1 MVSIA
6 GSVSTE
12 ALEPFANQPF
22 TDFTREENIRAQEEA
37 LRQVKSELGRSYPL
51 IVAGEK
57 RMTSD
62 TFTSTNPAH
71 PEQVVAVFAKAG
83 VAEVNEAV
91 EAAWKRFQTWQYT
104 PAEERA
110 GYLLKAARLMRER
123 RFYFNALM
131 IYEVGKSWPE
141 ADGDTAEAIDFMEFY
156 AREALRLAGKQPLT
170 QIPEEESDLVYIPL
184 GVGAVI
190 PPWNFPCAI
199 MVGLT
204 TSALVT
210 GNTVILK
217 PASTAALIAARFVDL
232 LEEAGVPAG
241 VVSFLPGPGGT
252 IGDALVQHPLTRFV
266 SFTGSREVGLR
277 INQLAAQPADGQIW
291 VKRSVLEMGGK
302 DGIVVDETA
311 DLDAAATAIVTSAFG
326 FQGQKCS
333 ACSRAILVESVYDTV
348 VEKIIEKT
356 RQLTVGDTTD
366 RANGMGPVVDKNAF
380 DKIQQYIEIGRG
392 EGKLLVGGQPAAEE
406 GYFIQPTVIG
416 DIAPTDRL
424 AQEEVFGPV
433 LAVIKAKDF
442 DDALAIANNTQ
453 FGLTGSLFSTD
464 RERVARA
471 EREFHVGNLYI
482 NRKSTGALVGVHP
495 FGGFNMSG
503 TDSKAGGRDYLLL
516 FTQAKAISEKVH

>member
-1 MVSIA
+1 MATIA
-6 GSVSTE
+6 GSVSVD
-12 ALEPFANQPF
+12 ALEPFANQSF
-22 TDFTREENIRAQEEA
+22 TDFTREENVRAQQDA
-37 LRQVKSELGRSYPL
+37 LRQVESELGQTYPL
-51 IVAGEK
+51 IIAGER
-57 RMTSD
+57 RMTDD
-62 TFTSTNPAH
+62 TFTSNNPAH
-71 PEQVVAVFAKAG
+71 PDQVLAVFAKAG

-110 GYLLKAARLMRER
+110 GYLLKAAQLMRER

-232 LEEAGVPAG
+232 LEEAGVPKG

-277 INQLAAQPADGQIW
+277 INELAAHHVDGQVW
-291 VKRSVLEMGGK
+291 VKRAVLEMGGK

-311 DLDAAATAIVTSAFG
+311 DLDAAASAIVASAFG

-333 ACSRAILVESVYDTV
+333 ACSRAILVDAIYDKV
-348 VEKIIEKT
+348 VEKVVEKT
-356 RQLTVGDTTD
+356 KQLKVGDTTD
-366 RANGMGPVVDKNAF
+366 QGNGMGPVVDKNAF
-380 DKIQQYIEIGRG
+380 QKIQQYIAIGQNEGSVLTGG
-392 EGKLLVGGQPAAEE
+392 EPAATE
-406 GYFIQPTVIG
+406 GYFIQPTVIA
-416 DIAPTDRL
+416 DVAPTARL

-433 LAVIKAKDF
+433 LAVIRARDF

-453 FGLTGSLFSTD
+453 YGLTGSFFSTD
-464 RERVARA
+464 RDRIARA
-471 EREFHVGNLYI
+471 MREFHVGNLYI

-516 FTQAKAISEKVH
+516 FTQAKAISEKIR